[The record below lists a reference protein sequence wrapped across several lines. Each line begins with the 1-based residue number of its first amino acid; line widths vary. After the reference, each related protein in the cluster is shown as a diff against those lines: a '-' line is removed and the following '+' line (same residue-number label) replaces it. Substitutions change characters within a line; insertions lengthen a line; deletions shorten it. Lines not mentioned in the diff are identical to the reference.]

1 MRKTIIKLLREFEER
16 EIPVKYYAFDWD
28 DNLMYM
34 PTKIYLLDDDGEE
47 VGMGTEEFAEY
58 RTKIGKEPFEFNGF
72 TIVDFAPNPFRDF
85 KTDGDKK
92 FLRDVMSAQL
102 AVDAAWPDFVEAI
115 NNGSLF
121 SIITARGHHP
131 MTLMKG
137 VKKLIDSN
145 RGGIDSDELYESLVK
160 MRENAGETPQDK
172 ETEIMKYLR
181 MCRFYPVSFGEGS
194 ATNPEVAK
202 IDAMNRFKNY
212 VQSQAEKLNL
222 RLAKKIEN
230 EIGNKFV
237 PMIGFSDDDPR
248 NIAAMS
254 KGVKDVKIFSTHG
267 GKKKL
272 YKPEEQELQLE
283 YKIKYIL
290 NNIINN

>member
-1 MRKTIIKLLREFEER
+1 MRTNIIRILREIEER

-58 RTKIGKEPFEFNGF
+58 RTEIGKKPFDYNGF

-92 FLRDVMSAQL
+92 FLQDVMSAKL

-121 SIITARGHHP
+121 SIITARGHNP
-131 MTLMKG
+131 MTLMRG

-145 RGGIDSDELYESLVK
+145 RGGIDSDELYNSLVK
-160 MRENAGETPQDK
+160 MRENAGETPEDK
-172 ETEIMKYLR
+172 ETEIIKYLK

-194 ATNPEVAK
+194 ATNPEIAK
-202 IDAMNRFKNY
+202 IQAMNEFKRY
-212 VQSQAEKLNL
+212 VQAQADKLNI
-222 RLAKKIEN
+222 RLSKKIEN

-237 PMIGFSDDDPR
+237 PIIGFSDDDPR
-248 NIAAMS
+248 NIQAMS
-254 KGVKDVKIFSTHG
+254 KGVKDIKIYSTHG
-267 GKKKL
+267 GKKRL
-272 YKPEEQELQLE
+272 YKPDNELQLE
-283 YKIKYIL
+283 NKIR
-290 NNIINN
+290 NIIYNLIK

>member
-1 MRKTIIKLLREFEER
+1 MRNTIIKLLRELEER
-16 EIPVKYYAFDWD
+16 VIPMKFYAFDWD

-34 PTKIYLLDDDGEE
+34 PTQIYLLDDDGEE
-47 VGMGTEEFAEY
+47 VGMGTEDFAEH
-58 RTKIGKEPFEFNGF
+58 RTDIGKKPFNYNGF
-72 TIVDFAPNPFRDF
+72 TIVDFGPNPFRDF

-92 FLRDVMSAQL
+92 FLQDVMYAKL
-102 AVDAAWPDFVEAI
+102 ATDAAWPDFVEAI

-131 MTLMKG
+131 VTLMRG

-160 MRENAGETPQDK
+160 MRENAGEVPQDK
-172 ETEIMKYLR
+172 ETEIVKYLK
-181 MCRFYPVSFGEGS
+181 MCKFYPVSYGEGS
-194 ATNPEVAK
+194 ATNPEEAK
-202 IDAMNRFKNY
+202 ITAMNKFKNY
-212 VQSQAEKLNL
+212 AESQANKLNM
-222 RLAKKIEN
+222 RLSKKIEN
-230 EIGNKFV
+230 EISNKFV

-272 YKPEEQELQLE
+272 YKPEEPELNLE
-283 YKIKYIL
+283 YKIKNILKYI
-290 NNIINN
+290 IK

>member
-1 MRKTIIKLLREFEER
+1 MRKNIIRILREIEER
-16 EIPVKYYAFDWD
+16 EIPIKYYAFDWD

-58 RTKIGKEPFEFNGF
+58 RTEIGKKPFEYNGF

-92 FLRDVMSAQL
+92 FLHDVMSAKL
-102 AVDAAWPDFVEAI
+102 AIDAAWPDFVEAI

-121 SIITARGHHP
+121 AIITARGHNP
-131 MTLMKG
+131 MTLMRG

-145 RGGIDSDELYESLVK
+145 RGGIDSDELYDSLVK
-160 MRENAGETPQDK
+160 MRENAGETPSDK

-202 IDAMNRFKNY
+202 IEAMNRFKSY
-212 VQSQAEKLNL
+212 VHSQAEKLNL

-230 EIGNKFV
+230 EISNKFV

-248 NIAAMS
+248 NIQAMS

-272 YKPEEQELQLE
+272 YKPEEPEIQLE
-283 YKIKYIL
+283 YKIRNILKYI
-290 NNIINN
+290 IK

>member
-1 MRKTIIKLLREFEER
+1 MRTNIIRILREIEER

-58 RTKIGKEPFEFNGF
+58 RTEIGKKPFDYNGF

-92 FLRDVMSAQL
+92 FLQDVMSAKL

-121 SIITARGHHP
+121 SIITARGHNP
-131 MTLMKG
+131 MTLMRG

-145 RGGIDSDELYESLVK
+145 RGGIDSDELYNSLVK
-160 MRENAGETPQDK
+160 MRENAGETPEDK
-172 ETEIMKYLR
+172 ETEIIKYLK

-194 ATNPEVAK
+194 ATNPEIAK
-202 IDAMNRFKNY
+202 IQAMNEFKRY
-212 VQSQAEKLNL
+212 VQAQADKLNI
-222 RLAKKIEN
+222 RLSKKIEN

-248 NIAAMS
+248 NIQAMS
-254 KGVKDVKIFSTHG
+254 KGVKDIKIYSTHG
-267 GKKKL
+267 GKKRL
-272 YKPEEQELQLE
+272 YKPDNELQLE
-283 YKIKYIL
+283 NKIR
-290 NNIINN
+290 NIIYNLIK

>member
-1 MRKTIIKLLREFEER
+1 MRNRIIELLREIEER
-16 EIPVKYYAFDWD
+16 EIPMKYYAFDWD

-47 VGMGTEEFAEY
+47 VGMGTEDFAEH
-58 RTKIGKEPFEFNGF
+58 RVDIGKKPFDYNGF

-85 KTDGDKK
+85 KTDGDSK
-92 FLRDVMSAQL
+92 FLKDVMSAKL

-145 RGGIDSDELYESLVK
+145 RGGIDSDQLYESLVK
-160 MRENAGETPQDK
+160 MREHAGETPRDK

-181 MCRFYPVSFGEGS
+181 MCRFYPVSYGEGS
-194 ATNPEVAK
+194 ATNPEEAK
-202 IDAMNRFKNY
+202 IRAMNSFKQYAHN
-212 VQSQAEKLNL
+212 QAEKLNM
-222 RLAKKIEN
+222 RLSKKIEN
-230 EIGNKFV
+230 EIGNRFV

-248 NIAAMS
+248 NIKAMS
-254 KGVKDVKIFSTHG
+254 KGVKDVKIFSTYG

-272 YKPEEQELQLE
+272 YKPDEEELQLE
-283 YKIKYIL
+283 YKII
-290 NNIINN
+290 NIIKKILK